1 VIRLKGAAKMR
12 LRALEAWAWPWTITL
27 AAAGLWLILP
37 ALASAQA
44 GSAGAGDLG
53 LPATS
58 IAPAEGGA
66 PPETAPPPA
75 PAQHHVA
82 RPPAVHHTVAP
93 KAAAAAV
100 RSVTVE
106 PAQARL
112 LMKQDAWIYAEPSNR
127 SAHIEKGEKG
137 KFVIVTGSTHYFL
150 RVRLKSGKEG
160 YVLAEA
166 VQLTAPADK
175 FFMLT
180 HDAPV
185 LDAPNHWGKKLSE
198 VHKGHAVHVVGIA
211 LSYMKIRMKSGLEG
225 YIPSSALE

>member
-1 VIRLKGAAKMR
+1 MR
-12 LRALEAWAWPWTITL
+12 LRAPGDWAWPWTMAL

-44 GSAGAGDLG
+44 GSAGGGDLG
-53 LPATS
+53 LPATT
-58 IAPAEGGA
+58 IAPAEGAA
-66 PPETAPPPA
+66 PPATPPPPA
-75 PAQHHVA
+75 TTHHHAA
-82 RPPAVHHTVAP
+82 RPPAVHHTVASR
-93 KAAAAAV
+93 AAAAPV

-112 LMKQDAWIYAEPSNR
+112 LIKQDTWIYAEPSNR
-127 SAHIEKGEKG
+127 SAHVQKGEKG
-137 KFVIVTGSTHYFL
+137 KFVMVTGSTHYFL

-166 VQLTAPADK
+166 VQLTTPADK
-175 FFMLT
+175 IFMLT

-198 VHKGHAVHVVGIA
+198 VHQGHAVQVVGIA
-211 LSYMKIRMKSGLEG
+211 FSYMKIKMKSGLEG